1 MRDVVQDLVKQPGPG
16 TLYGGYGDKTTSSA
30 TELLGWIDDYIA
42 KLSSNPQ
49 NP

>member
-1 MRDVVQDLVKQPGPG
+1 MVKHPGPG

-42 KLSSNPQ
+42 KLSADPKD
-49 NP
+49 P